1 MSCRNKSN
9 GCNCRPVSPC
19 DDKQDYC
26 CICYS
31 HQWYNAPRYSE
42 CSRRVK
48 VNDISDCGCDCD
60 CGCNTQVTAQDNFS
74 FNSCNRGYNNDSDN
88 AFNEIDEI
96 YWQ

>member
-1 MSCRNKSN
+1 MSCRNKTN
-9 GCNCRPVSPC
+9 GCNCTPASPC
-19 DDKQDYC
+19 DDKQEYC

-48 VNDISDCGCDCD
+48 VNDISDCGCNCN

-74 FNSCNRGYNNDSDN
+74 FNSCNCNTDDNDN
-88 AFNEIDEI
+88 AFNEMDEI